1 MTSLALKAS
10 LTDRELALL
19 SSGMPNRA
27 KSLGVAFLLW
37 FFLGTLGIYHFYLG
51 EESHGWLMTILT
63 VVGFVTWIFIGAA
76 DGAVPVG
83 FVILI
88 GLIVVWIIDA
98 VRMSTRVQQVNA
110 GIESGL
116 ISEIIAGRSAA
127 PAPAQ

>member
-1 MTSLALKAS
+1 VTSLALKAS

-19 SSGMPNRA
+19 SSEMPNRA
-27 KSLGVAFLLW
+27 KSLAVAFLLW

-51 EESHGWLMTILT
+51 NKRRGWLMTILT
-63 VVGFVTWIFIGAA
+63 VVGFVTLIVLI
-76 DGAVPVG
+76 G

>member
-1 MTSLALKAS
+1 VTSLALKAS

-63 VVGFVTWIFIGAA
+63 VVGFVTWIVLI
-76 DGAVPVG
+76 G

>member
-63 VVGFVTWIFIGAA
+63 VVGFVTWIVLI
-76 DGAVPVG
+76 G